1 MVIEIEQE
9 VFNPK
14 YIDLL
19 ENKSRYLILYGGAGA
34 GKSYFA
40 AQKILIRTLQE
51 KKSRILVVRKVART
65 LRNSSFLLLKDLIS
79 EWNLTSLFKINDVEM
94 KIVCQNGNQI
104 LFAGLDD
111 VEKLKSIAGI
121 TSIWIEEATEL
132 SEDDFTQ
139 VDLRLRDP
147 SEYHQV
153 ILTFNP
159 VSALHWLKKRFFDT
173 IDERAEIRKT
183 TYQDNKFID
192 PSYVEV
198 LEGLKTQNE
207 NLYKVYALGEWG
219 TLSELI
225 YTNWDVKEF
234 ELNFDEII
242 AGVDFGFNNPSA
254 VAYVGIK
261 DNELY
266 VFDEIYQSHLKNSE
280 LIDLLKDKP
289 QASVYYPDLAEP
301 DRIRELQ
308 EAGFAVGKTDKDV
321 IQGINFV
328 KNFKI
333 HISPKCVN
341 FIKEIQGYSYRKDK
355 DGNVLE
361 EPVKFNDHLMDAM
374 RYAVYSHLKRGTP
387 EVVIL

>member
-19 ENKSRYLILYGGAGA
+19 DNKSRYLILYGGAGA

-79 EWNLTSLFKINDVEM
+79 EWNLTNLFKINDVEM

-111 VEKLKSIAGI
+111 PEKLKSIAGI

-173 IDERAEIRKT
+173 IDNRAEIRKT

-192 PSYVEV
+192 QSYVEV
-198 LEGLKTQNE
+198 LEGLETQNE

-234 ELNFDEII
+234 ETNFDEVI

-266 VFDEIYQSHLKNSE
+266 VFDEIYQSHLKNPE
-280 LIDLLKDKP
+280 LIELLKDKP

-301 DRIRELQ
+301 DRIKELQ
-308 EAGFAVGKTDKDV
+308 EAGFSVGKTDKDV

-333 HISPKCVN
+333 HIHPRCVN

-361 EPVKFNDHLMDAM
+361 EPVKFNDHLMDAF